1 MGEKFIVDD
10 PFGEFI
16 PLPAGPTV
24 NADTPFAILENDV
37 RESKLPRSVLSL
49 PDTCP
54 VLGRSLTLR
63 PARISVQSNGGQAR
77 RYLS

>member
-1 MGEKFIVDD
+1 MGIEFIVDD

-37 RESKLPRSVLSL
+37 R
-49 PDTCP
+49 
-54 VLGRSLTLR
+54 
-63 PARISVQSNGGQAR
+63 
-77 RYLS
+77 